1 MHLLFMQSSYTIE
14 HYWWYYCVYVDEAHV
29 SSASATDSF
38 GFNLIIHSPC
48 ASFDIDQLNQL
59 QWNRYSKHPRA
70 DREVYRR
77 KFDYYLLS
85 YFPIR
90 RKCVNSNQSL
100 DRQLIV
106 FRLTD
111 YLFYRVLWQ
120 QTKTLYFPFNPRF
133 AFENWLFSAC
143 IRCRFVWLRV
153 IVNVTIKY
161 TKDTFDRENVK
172 LLIFDWVFQCSSFL
186 DV

>member
-1 MHLLFMQSSYTIE
+1 MCIVRYRS
-14 HYWWYYCVYVDEAHV
+14 VK
-29 SSASATDSF
+29 SASMKSVY
-38 GFNLIIHSPC
+38 
-48 ASFDIDQLNQL
+48 QE
-59 QWNRYSKHPRA
+59 HPRA

-77 KFDYYLLS
+77 KFDYYLLL

-90 RKCVNSNQSL
+90 RKCVNGNQSL

-133 AFENWLFSAC
+133 AFENWLFFAC
-143 IRCRFVWLRV
+143 IQCRFVWLRV

-172 LLIFDWVFQCSSFL
+172 LLIFDWVFQCSSFRR
-186 DV
+186 VTYVFVGF